1 MTERSADPASHLYKR
16 HRFPA
21 EIISHAVW
29 LYFRFPLSLRHVE
42 DMLAV
47 RGIAVSFQTVGEW
60 AGKFGAAY
68 ARQIRRMSKGAFA
81 DKWHLDE
88 MVVSITGR
96 KHWLWRAVDANGHVL
111 DALVQSR
118 RDRKAALRLLR
129 KLLKEQGIAP
139 RVMLTD
145 KLRSYGAARN
155 ELMPDVDHR
164 SHKGLN
170 NRAENSHLVVR
181 RRERTMKRFKSSRQ
195 CQRFVSIHGP
205 IANLFHYPR
214 NLLTSAR
221 YRKLRTASMETWS
234 RITIPTAG

>member
-1 MTERSADPASHLYKR
+1 MARYFEASN
-16 HRFPA
+16 
-21 EIISHAVW
+21 
-29 LYFRFPLSLRHVE
+29 
-42 DMLAV
+42 
-47 RGIAVSFQTVGEW
+47 
-60 AGKFGAAY
+60 
-68 ARQIRRMSKGAFA
+68 
-81 DKWHLDE
+81 WHLDE
-88 MVVSITGR
+88 VVVSIKGR
-96 KHWLWRAVDANGHVL
+96 KHRLWRAVDANGHVL

-129 KLLKEQGIAP
+129 KLLKQQGIAP
-139 RVMLTD
+139 RVMITD
-145 KLRSYGAARN
+145 NLRSYGAARN
-155 ELMPDVDHR
+155 ELMPDMEHR

-170 NRAENSHLVVR
+170 NTAENSHLIVR

-214 NLLTSAR
+214 NLLTSAQ